1 MSEKMSNMASPLPWF
16 RIFASHYLADRNFRT
31 ASLEER
37 GLVLSMQLE
46 CWVCT
51 DIPSDPT
58 ELSQIL
64 GVPSDQV
71 KRSLSPKVLSFFNTR
86 NENYYSQFLDDQR
99 NEFLARRKKQ
109 SEGGHKGAIKKKMSH
124 QTEPDGQPTSQPAGS
139 SYQIQSSP
147 VTSNS
152 VPSLSVN
159 QEKDVSGELENH
171 KEWINAFD
179 GISNLEGEQI
189 KQ

>member
-1 MSEKMSNMASPLPWF
+1 
-16 RIFASHYLADRNFRT
+16 
-31 ASLEER
+31 
-37 GLVLSMQLE
+37 
-46 CWVCT
+46 
-51 DIPSDPT
+51 
-58 ELSQIL
+58 
-64 GVPSDQV
+64 
-71 KRSLSPKVLSFFNTR
+71 
-86 NENYYSQFLDDQR
+86 
-99 NEFLARRKKQ
+99 
-109 SEGGHKGAIKKKMSH
+109 MSH

-152 VPSLSVN
+152 VPSLSVI